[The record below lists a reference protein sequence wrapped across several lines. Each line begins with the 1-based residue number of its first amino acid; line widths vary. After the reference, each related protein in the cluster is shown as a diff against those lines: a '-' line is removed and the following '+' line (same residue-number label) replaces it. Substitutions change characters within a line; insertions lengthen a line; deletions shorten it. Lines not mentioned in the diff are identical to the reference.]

1 LIESPCIKVCVMNDA
16 TGLCR
21 GCHRT
26 LEEIA
31 RWSHMGDEERRE
43 VIEAIARRKPGAPQD
58 EGSRPIPA
66 A

>member
-1 LIESPCIKVCVMNDA
+1 MIESPCIKVCVMNDA

-31 RWSHMGDEERRE
+31 RWSQMSDEERRE

-58 EGSRPIPA
+58 AGSRPMPA
-66 A
+66 T